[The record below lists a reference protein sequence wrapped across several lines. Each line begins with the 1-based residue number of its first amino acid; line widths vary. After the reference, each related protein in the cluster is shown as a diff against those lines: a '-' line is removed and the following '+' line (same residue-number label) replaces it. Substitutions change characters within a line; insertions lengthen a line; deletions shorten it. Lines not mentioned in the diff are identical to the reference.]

1 MFKGMISEAMRE
13 NGEWGGSLEN
23 IKNLNL
29 FFCLCH
35 PQAPHEWPQKIQPI
49 RSSHL
54 AGYREHIYIYECLV
68 LLYRFKGTVNVI
80 SSYSPF
86 IV

>member
-1 MFKGMISEAMRE
+1 MVS
-13 NGEWGGSLEN
+13 GGFSRKYKEPDPFFAYVTLRLPMSGHKKFSLFGPAIWPAIGN
-23 IKNLNL
+23 I
-29 FFCLCH
+29 
-35 PQAPHEWPQKIQPI
+35 
-49 RSSHL
+49 
-54 AGYREHIYIYECLV
+54 YIYIYECLV